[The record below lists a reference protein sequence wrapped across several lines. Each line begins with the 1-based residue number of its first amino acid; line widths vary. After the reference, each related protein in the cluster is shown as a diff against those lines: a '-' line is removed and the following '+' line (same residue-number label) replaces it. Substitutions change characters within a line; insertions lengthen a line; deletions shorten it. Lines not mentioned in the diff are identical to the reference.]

1 MSKLQ
6 QIKKLIIRY
15 QEGKCSREEVNQL
28 RAWFR
33 DPENQELLEKVY
45 DSLPE
50 IGDSKDLS
58 LKKSAVYR
66 QVMADERVRRSVH
79 YSPVSPARTL
89 RWKKT
94 WAVAAAVFLIAMVP
108 FLYYTSPFF
117 DTTENSATEDLR
129 QHAIVPGGERALIIL
144 EDGTEVDLEE
154 IGDTLIVQEGY
165 SIVKDGEG
173 VYYQYDR
180 VDAMATAHKYNTI
193 VTPKG
198 GQYQVML
205 PDGTRVW
212 LNAESKL
219 KYPVYFAEDIR
230 EVELEGEGYFEVAK
244 QNAGGERIPFIVY
257 SGTQKLEVLGTIFNL
272 QAYGEEIIT
281 TLVEGKVRLGLDN
294 REQEV
299 TLEAH
304 DQATLQVGEQRFDL
318 KKVDPLYATAWKNG
332 SFAFRKANIKEVMES
347 VARWYDF
354 DVEYRTTGEGS
365 RFTGTISRF
374 EQIDK
379 LLQLI
384 ELTESV
390 HFSIE
395 GRRVIVKE

>member
-6 QIKKLIIRY
+6 QIKELIIRY
-15 QEGKCSREEVNQL
+15 QEGKCSREDVNQL

-50 IGDSKDLS
+50 IDTSKDLS
-58 LKKSAVYR
+58 LKKSAIYR
-66 QVMADERVRRSVH
+66 QVMADERIRRIVH
-79 YSPVSPARTL
+79 HSPLPSARTL

-94 WAVAAAVFLIAMVP
+94 WTVAAAVFLIAMVP
-108 FLYYTSPFF
+108 FLYYISPFF
-117 DTTENSATEDLR
+117 DTTEKAATEDLR

-144 EDGTEVDLEE
+144 EDGTEVNLEE

-165 SIVKDGEG
+165 SVVKDGEG

-180 VDAMATAHKYNTI
+180 EEAMATAHKYNTI

-198 GQYQVML
+198 GQYQVTL

-244 QNAGGERIPFIVY
+244 QSAGGERIPFIVH

-272 QAYGEEIIT
+272 QAYGEDITT

-294 REQEV
+294 TEQEV

-304 DQATLQVGEQRFDL
+304 DQATLQAGEQHFDL
-318 KKVDPLYATAWKNG
+318 IKVDPLYATAWKNG

-347 VARWYDF
+347 VARWYDV
-354 DVEYRTTGEGS
+354 DVEYRATVEGS